1 MTGNSRS
8 WREVPGAYATSSLTL
23 GFDTL
28 CVLGAAGLGTE
39 LWEVEQHSALALG
52 RDTAIVSGNTPRT
65 ERVQGQLGGGLGIP
79 KEGSPQVSM
88 GGFQVTRAW
97 PSCDSP

>member
-1 MTGNSRS
+1 MRGDPRS
-8 WREVPGAYATSSLTL
+8 GREVLGAYAASSLTL

-28 CVLGAAGLGTE
+28 CVLGAGLGTE

-52 RDTAIVSGNTPRT
+52 RDTAVASGNTPCT
-65 ERVQGQLGGGLGIP
+65 ERVQEQLGGGLGIP
-79 KEGSPQVSM
+79 RKGSPQVSM